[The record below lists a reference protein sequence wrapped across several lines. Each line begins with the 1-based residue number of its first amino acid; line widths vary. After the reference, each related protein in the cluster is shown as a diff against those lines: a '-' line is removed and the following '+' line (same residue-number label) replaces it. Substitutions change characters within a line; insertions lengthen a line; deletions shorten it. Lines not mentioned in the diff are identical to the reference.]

1 MFVRKRT
8 SKKAKKGYTWT
19 VYIDYEDSYGV
30 KQRYTK
36 GGFQEKSE
44 ALNHG
49 IEKQQELKQGLD
61 IKQNNKTFNEV
72 YLEYMKVEGEFKYSH
87 NTLITYDSVYV
98 NHIKDGIGNA
108 KMCNLSYKVLQEYF
122 NGICEGSI
130 GINTGIKRIF
140 GVTFKYALRVGY
152 INSNPMLMVTVR
164 GKESKR
170 KQDDIITFEQLEEMV
185 DILCNVEEKQ
195 RNRIPFTHYS
205 TCIFLYLSYFLG
217 TRKAETLAI
226 TKQDVDFE
234 NNTISINKQLVYHGL
249 KKEEYHATDKLKT
262 NSSYAILPM
271 CNKLKEI
278 LQKWYKKNPYD
289 LLCCDEY
296 GDFIVPTDCNRLCRE
311 CAKKIGIDFH
321 PHSLRHTYISNLV
334 FSGVDV
340 KTASELARHSN
351 TSTTLDIYTQTTF
364 EKKQEAINSTFNTYL
379 DTKSNKKVTNLKDN
393 TLN

>member
-1 MFVRKRT
+1 
-8 SKKAKKGYTWT
+8 
-19 VYIDYEDSYGV
+19 
-30 KQRYTK
+30 
-36 GGFQEKSE
+36 
-44 ALNHG
+44 
-49 IEKQQELKQGLD
+49 
-61 IKQNNKTFNEV
+61 
-72 YLEYMKVEGEFKYSH
+72 
-87 NTLITYDSVYV
+87 
-98 NHIKDGIGNA
+98 
-108 KMCNLSYKVLQEYF
+108 
-122 NGICEGSI
+122 
-130 GINTGIKRIF
+130 
-140 GVTFKYALRVGY
+140 
-152 INSNPMLMVTVR
+152 MVTLR

-334 FSGVDV
+334 LSGVDV